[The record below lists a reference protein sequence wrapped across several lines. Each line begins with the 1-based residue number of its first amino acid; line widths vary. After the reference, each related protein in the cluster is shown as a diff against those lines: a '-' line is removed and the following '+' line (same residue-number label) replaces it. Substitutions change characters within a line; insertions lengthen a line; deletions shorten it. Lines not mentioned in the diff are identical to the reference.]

1 MKRLSL
7 LEGEIN
13 SLTTL
18 KKLTNQKLNRDAQ
31 NERSPQGRKKYRL
44 GILILLSI
52 HSLKMSKN
60 VPHTC
65 IIVGPGTIKNDKE
78 QLLLNGPL
86 HAEGH
91 LKSSTT
97 ILKRSRKSE
106 IMICIWKN
114 ISVGLISINFKLNR
128 LKRLRILFK
137 ILSRYR
143 FKKKYHLITSRC
155 R

>member
-1 MKRLSL
+1 
-7 LEGEIN
+7 
-13 SLTTL
+13 
-18 KKLTNQKLNRDAQ
+18 
-31 NERSPQGRKKYRL
+31 
-44 GILILLSI
+44 
-52 HSLKMSKN
+52 MSKN
-60 VPHTC
+60 VPH
-65 IIVGPGTIKNDKE
+65 IMVGPGTIKNDKE

-143 FKKKYHLITSRC
+143 FKKKVSLNHVALSLNDNIMQSCSVSPGAYLRNGYAKKTAQ
-155 R
+155 

>member
-1 MKRLSL
+1 
-7 LEGEIN
+7 
-13 SLTTL
+13 
-18 KKLTNQKLNRDAQ
+18 
-31 NERSPQGRKKYRL
+31 
-44 GILILLSI
+44 
-52 HSLKMSKN
+52 MSKN

-86 HAEGH
+86 HAEGY

-128 LKRLRILFK
+128 LKRFKILFK

-143 FKKKYHLITSRC
+143 FKKKVSLNHVALSLNDNIMQSCSVFTRC
-155 R
+155 FFKKWLCKENRTVRAKVKFNNFQLLLL

>member
-31 NERSPQGRKKYRL
+31 NERSPQGRKKIQVRHLNTTEY
-44 GILILLSI
+44 SFT
-52 HSLKMSKN
+52 KNVKN
-60 VPHTC
+60 VPH
-65 IIVGPGTIKNDKE
+65 IMVGPGTIKNDKE